1 MDNMDILLKLI
12 CLYCREAFTVD
23 EQNVE
28 GDQVFVLI
36 ARTKCLSQTSTKSY
50 RTIARTTDNSRM
62 PRSCVA

>member
-36 ARTKCLSQTSTKSY
+36 ARTKSRSLTPTKSGRAICRCQANPY
-50 RTIARTTDNSRM
+50 DLANF
-62 PRSCVA
+62 